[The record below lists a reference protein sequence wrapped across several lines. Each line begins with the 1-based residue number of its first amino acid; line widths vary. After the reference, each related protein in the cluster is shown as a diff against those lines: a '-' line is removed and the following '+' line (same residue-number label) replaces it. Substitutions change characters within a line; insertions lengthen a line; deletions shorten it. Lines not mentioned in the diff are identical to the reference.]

1 MVKYLVRASLISALY
16 IALTLIFAPISYGP
30 IQVRISEML
39 TILPVFDPAAIPGLF
54 IGCMIANIAG
64 GFGPWDI
71 FLGSFITLI
80 AAILSYYI
88 GKKISPIL
96 APISPIILNS
106 LGVSA
111 YLTFLIHTPYLFLV
125 FTIFIGELISAGGL
139 GLFLYWL
146 IKYKI
151 KIKV

>member
-1 MVKYLVRASLISALY
+1 MVKFIVKTALISALY
-16 IALTLIFAPISYGP
+16 IALTIIFAPISYGP

-88 GKKISPIL
+88 GKKISPYL
-96 APISPIILNS
+96 APLSPIILNS

-111 YLTFLIHTPYLFLV
+111 YLAFLTNTPYLFLV

-139 GLFLYWL
+139 GLFLYW
-146 IKYKI
+146 IIRYR
-151 KIKV
+151 IKVKV

>member
-1 MVKYLVRASLISALY
+1 MVKYIVRASLIGALY
-16 IALTLIFAPISYGP
+16 IAITIVFAPISYGP
-30 IQVRISEML
+30 VQVRISEML
-39 TILPVFDPAAIPGLF
+39 TILPVIDPAAIPGLF

-88 GKKISPIL
+88 GKKSSPYF
-96 APISPIILNS
+96 APLSPIILNS

-111 YLTFLIHTPYLFLV
+111 YLTFLTHTPYLFLV

-139 GLFLYWL
+139 GIFLYW
-146 IKYKI
+146 IVKYKI
-151 KIKV
+151 KIRR